1 MPAPALTQAVP
12 YFEAWNAH
20 DARAVTAALA
30 DGGTYADPA
39 TEGPLAGAALADH
52 ARRLFGAFPDLNF
65 EVLGCQPADAC
76 ADGTMVVQ
84 WLMRGTNTGPW
95 NGQPPTGR
103 PVAVRGVDVFTVT
116 AGEITSAEG
125 YFDRQGLAEQL
136 GFQMR
141 PLPPVAGPFQFG
153 YAVRASAGRGT
164 VPGDFSLTW
173 IDVRSQHEADE
184 VKLTA
189 AAVAAEL
196 AREPGF
202 LSWVGMEIGS
212 RLYTITAWE
221 SPDAVRAVMRNST
234 HLAAVKRFLTEDFCA
249 AGSTGVWSVHHL
261 NAVSVRCPSCAQLT
275 DRAQPA
281 DSCACGQPLPPMPES
296 W

>member
-1 MPAPALTQAVP
+1 MRAPAPTQAAP
-12 YFEAWNAH
+12 FFEAWNAH
-20 DARAVTAALA
+20 DAAAVTAALA
-30 DGGTYADPA
+30 DGGTYADPT
-39 TEGPLAGAALADH
+39 TESPLAGLALAEH
-52 ARRLFGAFPDLNF
+52 VRTLVAAFPDLSF
-65 EVLGCQPADAC
+65 EVLSTVPADAG

-103 PVAVRGVDVFTVT
+103 VVAVRGVDVLTVT

-153 YAVRASAGRGT
+153 YAVRASAGGGT
-164 VPGDFSLTW
+164 VPGAFSLTW
-173 IDVRSQHEADE
+173 IDARSEEEAEE

-189 AAVAAEL
+189 AVVATEL
-196 AREPGF
+196 TQEPGF

-221 SPDAVRAVMRNST
+221 SQDAVRAVMRSST
-234 HLAAVKRFLTEDFCA
+234 HLAAVKRFLTEDFAA
-249 AGSTGVWSVHHL
+249 AGSTGVWSAHHV
-261 NAVSVRCPSCAQLT
+261 NAVNVRCPACAQLT
-275 DRAQPA
+275 DRAA
-281 DSCACGQPLPPMPES
+281 GDRCACGQPLPPMPEP

>member
-76 ADGTMVVQ
+76 ADGTMMVQ

-103 PVAVRGVDVFTVT
+103 PVAIRGVDVLTVT

-125 YFDRQGLAEQL
+125 YFDRQTLAEQL

-141 PLPPVAGPFQFG
+141 PLPPTAGPFQFG
-153 YAVRASAGRGT
+153 YAVRASAGSSK
-164 VPGDFSLTW
+164 VPGAFSLTW
-173 IDVRSQHEADE
+173 LDARSEQEAE
-184 VKLTA
+184 EIKLTA
-189 AAVAAEL
+189 AVVAAEL
-196 AREPGF
+196 TQEPGF
-202 LSWVGMEIGS
+202 ISWVGMEIGS

-221 SPDAVRAVMRNST
+221 SQDAVRAVMRNST
-234 HLAAVKRFLTEDFCA
+234 HLTAVKRFLTEDFGA
-249 AGSTGVWSVHHL
+249 AGTTGVWSAHHL
-261 NAVSVRCPSCAQLT
+261 NPVRTRCPSCARLT
-275 DRAQPA
+275 DRAQSG
-281 DSCACGQPLPPMPES
+281 DLCGCGQPPPPMPEY